1 MVIVRFINKVFNS
14 NTYLLYEKQ
23 NAVIVDIGDTDEL
36 FDFIRTHSL
45 TVKALLLTHTH
56 YDHIYGI
63 RNFMNNFPEMP
74 IFTSQFG
81 EVALNNPQWNFS
93 RYHNDNIAIQSN
105 RVITMIDGQDLR
117 LSPFPVIKVIETPG
131 HDRSCLTFQLE
142 DMLFTG
148 DSYIPGIKTVD
159 TFPKSDKLLAKYW
172 TEELMKMSEK
182 YKIYPGHGDPTGYT
196 F

>member
-93 RYHNDNIAIQSN
+93 KYHNDNIAIQSN

-182 YKIYPGHGDPTGYT
+182 YKIYPGHGDPTG
-196 F
+196 

>member
-36 FDFIRTHSL
+36 FDFIRAHSL

-93 RYHNDNIAIQSN
+93 KYHNDNIAIQSN

-182 YKIYPGHGDPTGYT
+182 YKIYPGHGDPTG
-196 F
+196 

>member
-45 TVKALLLTHTH
+45 TVKALLLTHIH

-93 RYHNDNIAIQSN
+93 KYHNDNIAIQSN

-182 YKIYPGHGDPTGYT
+182 YKIYPGHGDPTG
-196 F
+196 

>member
-93 RYHNDNIAIQSN
+93 KYHNDNIAIQSN

-172 TEELMKMSEK
+172 TEELMKMSEI
-182 YKIYPGHGDPTGYT
+182 YKIYPGHGDPTG
-196 F
+196 

>member
-36 FDFIRTHSL
+36 FDFIRAHSL

-93 RYHNDNIAIQSN
+93 KYHNDNIAIQSN

-182 YKIYPGHGDPTGYT
+182 YKIYPGHSDPTG
-196 F
+196 

>member
-81 EVALNNPQWNFS
+81 EVALNNPKWNFS
-93 RYHNDNIAIQSN
+93 KYHNDNIAIQSN

-182 YKIYPGHGDPTGYT
+182 YKIYPGHGDPTG
-196 F
+196 

>member
-63 RNFMNNFPEMP
+63 RNFMNNYPEMP

-117 LSPFPVIKVIETPG
+117 LSPIPVIKVIETPG

-182 YKIYPGHGDPTGYT
+182 YKIYPGHGDPTG
-196 F
+196 

>member
-93 RYHNDNIAIQSN
+93 KYHNDNIAIQSN